1 MNLVIGLA
9 VLVVFLPLAG
19 LIYQQLGK
27 SFDHRRYPAPGRFT
41 KIDGQTFHW
50 SGRGHGLTVVL
61 ESGIA
66 SSSLAW
72 TTIEPILSKETH
84 VFSYD
89 RAGLGWSSSAV
100 RERTL
105 DNVVHELHSLLEQ
118 AGVPKRFILVG
129 HSYGGLIVRRFALEF
144 PEEVLGLVLVDPV
157 SPRDW
162 VPLTKFQ
169 RARIARGVSLS
180 QRGAV
185 LAQFGVVRLALT
197 ILALGGRRLPKLIAR
212 WSAGSGASVTERL
225 IAEVGKL
232 PRETWPK
239 IQMHWSDAKCFHT
252 MAEYLERLPQNA
264 DAALKAGWPRD
275 IPTILLTTCD
285 PDPDAP
291 PGVVQRLAKDCGHW
305 IHLDRPDLVLD
316 AVRELLH
323 EHTA

>member
-129 HSYGGLIVRRFALEF
+129 HSYGGLIVRRF
-144 PEEVLGLVLVDPV
+144 
-157 SPRDW
+157 
-162 VPLTKFQ
+162 
-169 RARIARGVSLS
+169 ARIARGVSLS

-316 AVRELLH
+316 AVRELLR